1 MELRVESQMMAQVSF
16 ANVPNSRRHLM
27 LSGVV
32 SLDPWLAP
40 FKESLKQRYSKAQQW
55 IKTIDETEGGL
66 EKFSR
71 VRGHHAMEP
80 HILTSSGNG
89 EVWIQCGQGEQHYL

>member
-1 MELRVESQMMAQVSF
+1 MESQMTAQVSF
-16 ANVPNSRRHLM
+16 MDVANSRRHLT

-71 VRGHHAMEP
+71 VRGHHAIEFT
-80 HILTSSGNG
+80 ILTRSGNR
-89 EVWIQCGQGEQHYL
+89 EVWIQRGQPEQHYL